1 MFVIVGWVLMMAC
14 VFGVFIVH
22 GGNIGVILKALPF
35 EMTTIFGAALGAFL
49 ANNQMPVIKATMAG
63 LGMCFKGS
71 KYTKDRYMELLAL
84 LYDILQKARKEGLMS
99 IEKDVE
105 DPHNSPLFQKYPNVG
120 HDHHVTE
127 FVTDYLRMMV
137 SGNLNAHEIESLM
150 DAEIETHHHEAHAPV
165 AALTRLAGGLPAFGI
180 VAAVLGVVNT
190 MGSVG
195 QPPAVLGGMI
205 GSALV
210 GTFLGIFLAYGMAEP
225 LAGLLE
231 QKLDEAGKELV
242 CIKTTL
248 LASMQ
253 GYAPQ
258 VAIEFGRK
266 VLYSNV
272 RPTFIELEAHADVG
286 AWLDHRRRQERHCQL
301 LPIALEGGLVRGF
314 GFRRCIVRGQR
325 RR

>member
-1 MFVIVGWVLMMAC
+1 MFVIIGWVLMLAC

-22 GGNIGVILKALPF
+22 GGNIGVILRALPF
-35 EMTTIFGAALGAFL
+35 EMTTIFGAAMGAFL
-49 ANNQMPVIKATMAG
+49 ANNQMPVIKSSMAG

-127 FVTDYLRMMV
+127 FITDYLRMMV

-150 DAEIETHHHEAHAPV
+150 DAEIDTHHAEAHAPV
-165 AALTRLAGGLPAFGI
+165 AALQRLAGGLPAFGI

-242 CIKTTL
+242 CIKTAL

-266 VLYSNV
+266 VLYSHV
-272 RPTFIELEAHADVG
+272 RPTFAELEGHVKKK
-286 AWLDHRRRQERHCQL
+286 
-301 LPIALEGGLVRGF
+301 
-314 GFRRCIVRGQR
+314 
-325 RR
+325 

>member
-1 MFVIVGWVLMMAC
+1 MFVIVGWLIALGC
-14 VFGVFIVH
+14 IFGVYIVH
-22 GGNIGVILKALPF
+22 GGNISVIIHALPF
-35 EMTTIFGAALGAFL
+35 EMITIFGGALGAFV
-49 ANNQMPVIKATMAG
+49 ANNQPKVLKATAKG
-63 LGMCFKGS
+63 LGACFKGS
-71 KYTKDRYMELLAL
+71 KYSKARAMELLAL

-105 DPHNSPLFQKYPNVG
+105 DPHSSPLFQKYPVVG
-120 HDHHVTE
+120 NDHHAVE
-127 FVTDYLRMMV
+127 FITDYLRMMV

-150 DAEIETHHHEAHAPV
+150 DTELETHHHEAHG
-165 AALTRLAGGLPAFGI
+165 AAAAIARLAGALPAFGI

-210 GTFLGIFLAYGMAEP
+210 GTFLGILLAYGFVEP
-225 LAGLLE
+225 LGGLLE
-231 QKLDEAGKELV
+231 QKVEDASKEFL

-266 VLYSNV
+266 VLFSGD
-272 RPTFIELEAHADVG
+272 RPSFSELEAHVKKK
-286 AWLDHRRRQERHCQL
+286 
-301 LPIALEGGLVRGF
+301 
-314 GFRRCIVRGQR
+314 
-325 RR
+325 

>member
-1 MFVIVGWVLMMAC
+1 MFVLIGYAVAMGC
-14 VFGVFIVH
+14 IFGAYIIH
-22 GGNIGVILKALPF
+22 GGNIAVILHAIPTEMMAIGGGAAGAFVVNNQPKTIKAIVKALPTL
-35 EMTTIFGAALGAFL
+35 M
-49 ANNQMPVIKATMAG
+49 
-63 LGMCFKGS
+63 KGS
-71 KYTKDRYMELLAL
+71 KYTKARYLELMAL

-105 DPHNSPLFQKYPNVG
+105 DPHSSAVFNKYATVG
-120 HDHHVTE
+120 SDHHVIE

-150 DAEIETHHHEAHAPV
+150 DNEIETHHHEAHVPV
-165 AALTRLAGGLPAFGI
+165 AAIARLAGALPAFGI

-210 GTFLGIFLAYGMAEP
+210 GTFLGILLAYGVVEP
-225 LAGLLE
+225 LGGLLE
-231 QKLDEAGKELV
+231 QKNDEGSKELQ

-258 VAIEFGRK
+258 VAVEFGRK
-266 VLYSNV
+266 VLYSTE
-272 RPTFIELEAHADVG
+272 RPSFSELESHVKG
-286 AWLDHRRRQERHCQL
+286 KK
-301 LPIALEGGLVRGF
+301 
-314 GFRRCIVRGQR
+314 
-325 RR
+325 